1 MHKVC
6 VLIKDKSMQYEGLRS
21 SLGLLLE
28 DLEVFMFVLEH
39 EIADF
44 NEAYSDNLGF
54 LVEMGGSHYSNNR
67 ANVEKYKFQ
76 YADLDRISA
85 MLKDA
90 DLIIPF

>member
-1 MHKVC
+1 MHRVS
-6 VLIKDKSMQYEGLRS
+6 VLIKDKAMQYEGLRT

-28 DLEVFMFVLEH
+28 DFAVSMFVLDH

-44 NEAYSDNLGF
+44 NQAYSDNLGF
-54 LVEMGGSHYSNNR
+54 LEEMGGEFYSNNL
-67 ANVEKYKFQ
+67 ANVEKYKFRH
-76 YADLDRISA
+76 ADLGRISG

>member
-1 MHKVC
+1 
-6 VLIKDKSMQYEGLRS
+6 MQYEGLRT

-28 DLEVFMFVLEH
+28 DVAVSMFVLDH
-39 EIADF
+39 EIEDF

-54 LVEMGGSHYSNNR
+54 LEEMEGRFYSNNA

-76 YADLDRISA
+76 YADPEKISA
-85 MLKDA
+85 MLQEA

>member
-6 VLIKDKSMQYEGLRS
+6 VLIKDKALQYEGLRT

-28 DLEVFMFVLEH
+28 DLAVSMFVLDH

-44 NEAYSDNLGF
+44 SEAYSDNLGF
-54 LVEMGGSHYSNNR
+54 LEEMEGGFYSNNP

-76 YADLDRISA
+76 HADLDRICA
-85 MLKDA
+85 MIKDA

>member
-1 MHKVC
+1 MRNVS
-6 VLIKDKSMQYEGLRS
+6 VLIKNESMQYEGLRT

-28 DLEVFMFVLEH
+28 DVSVSMFVLDH
-39 EIADF
+39 EIKDF

-54 LVEMGGSHYSNNR
+54 LEEMEGNFYSNNV

-76 YADLDRISA
+76 YADSVKISA
-85 MLKDA
+85 ILKEA